1 MTRVPDASID
11 ELRNVG
17 FARVDGFLTDAEL
30 TAIAEP
36 LAAEVPSR
44 EAYHATPERYT
55 HLVETQFS
63 GNFKFPY
70 SQMELNRLAY
80 HPDLIDAAE
89 RFHGTTDI
97 DLYKVELWAKYS
109 GAVDYEQR
117 LHRDYGNH
125 TMLVPRT
132 DGAWPQMT
140 TILLLSDVTKK
151 DGPTMA
157 VPLSA
162 SQSIPMHVR
171 LALRREYPALYLA
184 QVPLVGPAGTLYI
197 YRTDVFHRGSS
208 MKGNERARFI
218 YMADYKARGT
228 SWQGKIAW
236 PDSAI
241 NEHWG
246 PVLADATPRQREVF
260 GIPAP
265 GHEYWNE
272 QTVTDVQGRWPGW
285 DMTPYR
291 EAMAKQS

>member
-1 MTRVPDASID
+1 MTTIPDAAIE
-11 ELRNVG
+11 ELRTRG
-17 FARVDGFLTDAEL
+17 FTRVDGFLDRSEL
-30 TAIAEP
+30 DILAEP
-36 LAAEVPSR
+36 LAAEFPTR
-44 EAYHATPERYT
+44 EEYHAKPQRYT
-55 HLVETQFS
+55 HLGENQFA
-63 GNFKFPY
+63 GNVKYPY
-70 SQMELNRLAY
+70 DSLALNRIAY
-80 HPDLIDAAE
+80 HPALVSAAE

-162 SQSIPMHVR
+162 SRNIPMDVR
-171 LALRREYPALYLA
+171 LALRREYPSLYLA

-197 YRTDVFHRGSS
+197 YRTDVFHRGSA
-208 MKGNERARFI
+208 MKGTERARFI

-228 SWQGKIAW
+228 SWQGKMAW

-241 NEHWG
+241 NDDWV
-246 PVLADATPRQREVF
+246 PVLADASPRQREVF

-272 QTVTDVQGRWPGW
+272 QTITDVAGRWPGW

-291 EAMAKQS
+291 EALQPQD

>member
-1 MTRVPDASID
+1 MTRVPDAAID
-11 ELRNVG
+11 ELRTEG
-17 FARVDGFLTDAEL
+17 FTRVDGFLTTDELAE
-30 TAIAEP
+30 IAEP
-36 LAAEVPSR
+36 LAAELPTR
-44 EAYHATPERYT
+44 EAYHAEPERYA
-55 HLVETQFS
+55 HLVETQFT
-63 GNFKFPY
+63 GNLKYPY
-70 SQMELNRLAY
+70 SHMALNRLAY

-109 GAVDYEQR
+109 GAIDYEQG
-117 LHRDYGNH
+117 LHRDFGNH
-125 TMLVPRT
+125 TMLVPRA

-162 SQSIPMHVR
+162 SKNIPLHVR
-171 LALRREYPALYLA
+171 HANKREHPRLYMS
-184 QVPLVGPAGTLYI
+184 QVPLIGPAGTLYI

-208 MKGNERARFI
+208 MKGKERARFI

-228 SWQGKIAW
+228 TWQGKMAW
-236 PDSAI
+236 PDTAI
-241 NEHWG
+241 RGDWE
-246 PVLADATPRQREVF
+246 PIMADATPRQREVF
-260 GIPAP
+260 GIPGP

-272 QTVTDVQGRWPGW
+272 QTIADVEQRYPGW

-291 EAMAKQS
+291 EALETP